1 MDAKL
6 KKIQITPMKFNKE
19 GDVQKEEFAMLTLE
33 VPLDSLTQ
41 KEEVMSLL
49 DLLTREWVRLTVEG
63 KPVPLGKEAQPGSL
77 L

>member
-19 GDVQKEEFAMLTLE
+19 GDVQKEEFATLTLE

-41 KEEVMSLL
+41 KEEVMNLF

-63 KPVPLGKEAQPGSL
+63 KPVLLGKEAQPGSL

>member
-41 KEEVMSLL
+41 KEEVMNLF

-63 KPVPLGKEAQPGSL
+63 KPVPLGKEAQPGSIV
-77 L
+77 

>member
-19 GDVQKEEFAMLTLE
+19 GDLQKEEFATLTFE

-41 KEEVMSLL
+41 KEEVMKLF
-49 DLLTREWVRLTVEG
+49 DLLSREWVKIEVERESL
-63 KPVPLGKEAQPGSL
+63 PTSEDAQPGAIV
-77 L
+77 

>member
-63 KPVPLGKEAQPGSL
+63 KPVPLGKEAQPGSIV
-77 L
+77 

>member
-41 KEEVMSLL
+41 KEEVMNLF
-49 DLLTREWVRLTVEG
+49 DLLTREWVRLSVEG
-63 KPVPLGKEAQPGSL
+63 KPVPLGKEAQPGSIV
-77 L
+77 